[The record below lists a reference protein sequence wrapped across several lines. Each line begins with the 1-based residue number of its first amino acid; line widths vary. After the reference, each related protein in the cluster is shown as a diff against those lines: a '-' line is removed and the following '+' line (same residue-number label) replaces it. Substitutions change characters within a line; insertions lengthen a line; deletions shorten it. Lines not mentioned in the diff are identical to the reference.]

1 MPLPRFLRIGNEK
14 EQTGTKGNE
23 RNQDKDN
30 DKDKDK
36 DKDKDN
42 ERVRDTLSLFPQ
54 RGDIYI
60 SSHGREKKDAAG
72 SQYIDGM
79 L

>member
-30 DKDKDK
+30 DNDKYNDK
-36 DKDKDN
+36 YKYKDN
-42 ERVRDTLSLFPQ
+42 ERVSHTHSLF
-54 RGDIYI
+54 
-60 SSHGREKKDAAG
+60 SSKGGFFSFPMGERKKMPPDRN
-72 SQYIDGM
+72 I
-79 L
+79 

>member
-23 RNQDKDN
+23 TNQDKDN

-42 ERVRDTLSLFPQ
+42 ERVRDTPSLF
-54 RGDIYI
+54 
-60 SSHGREKKDAAG
+60 SSKGGFFSFPMGERKKMPPDRN
-72 SQYIDGM
+72 I
-79 L
+79 